1 MKFENL
7 YFKLGPLD
15 IAAETARLWQI
26 RLNSRT
32 NMYTLLWP

>member
-15 IAAETARLWQI
+15 IAAKTARLWQI

-32 NMYTLLWP
+32 NMWTLLWP